1 MNGKG
6 RYEEHGTTQF
16 TSTMESAL
24 QTVLLFPRG
33 KKTGDD
39 DDDDGGGGR
48 IAFQYSASTLD
59 KLKFHIELTK
69 ERQLAARFAF
79 TAV

>member
-39 DDDDGGGGR
+39 GDGGR